1 MKMLHRLA
9 WLLLLALPLLS
20 LKCDDDDVIKPP
32 PFEVTIRVTGE
43 HIDGL
48 GAEMSVISTRNVLNP
63 SAGPTLSRPYSTSIS
78 QTYTLGTFGL
88 QDRVE
93 ASVAF
98 RNVTCSS
105 ALRPASDSKLLVEVL
120 ANGFVVGSAELTPGS
135 SGGSFVCSPYWLS
148 TTVGEGDDWD

>member
-1 MKMLHRLA
+1 MLHRLA

-32 PFEVTIRVTGE
+32 QFEVTIRVTGT
-43 HIDGL
+43 DLYGL
-48 GAEMSVISTRNVLNP
+48 GAELTVTSTRNILNP
-63 SAGPTLSRPYSTSIS
+63 SAGPALTESFPTSIS
-78 QTYTLGTFGL
+78 QTYPLGTFGL

-98 RNVTCSS
+98 RNVTCNST
-105 ALRPASDSKLLVEVL
+105 LRPASNSKLLVEVL
-120 ANGFVVGSAELTPGS
+120 ANGLVVGRAELTPTS
-135 SGGSFVCSPYWLS
+135 SGSSFVCSPYWLS

>member
-20 LKCDDDDVIKPP
+20 LKCDDEDVIKPP
-32 PFEVTIRVTGE
+32 QFEVTIRVIGE
-43 HIDGL
+43 HLDGL
-48 GAEMSVISTRNVLNP
+48 GAELSVISTRNILNP
-63 SAGPTLSRPYSTSIS
+63 SAGPTLSHRYTTSIS
-78 QTYTLGTFGL
+78 QTYALGSFGL

-93 ASVAF
+93 ASVGF

-105 ALRPASDSKLLVEVL
+105 VLRPDNDSKLLVEVL
-120 ANGFVVGSAELTPGS
+120 ANGIIVGRAELTPGS
-135 SGGSFVCSPYWLS
+135 SGASFVCSPYWLA

>member
-1 MKMLHRLA
+1 MRLLHRLA

-20 LKCDDDDVIKPP
+20 LKCEDEDIIKPP
-32 PFEVTIRVTGE
+32 QFEVTIRVTGE
-43 HIDGL
+43 HLDGL
-48 GAEMSVISTRNVLNP
+48 GAELSVSSTRNVLNP
-63 SAGPTLSRPYSTSIS
+63 SAGPGLSYSYGTNIS
-78 QTYTLGTFGL
+78 QTYALGTFGL

-105 ALRPASDSKLLVEVL
+105 TLRPASDSKLLVEVL
-120 ANGFVVGSAELTPGS
+120 ANGLVVGRAELTPGS
-135 SGGSFVCSPYWLS
+135 SGSSFVCSPYWLS